1 MKDSKNDSNKRER
14 RHFTAQQKA
23 AIVKAHLVDGAA
35 ISDLCDKHRI
45 HPTQFYLWQKQLFE
59 NASVAFERKGKS
71 AGKTTQER
79 KIEQLQAKLIDKNEV
94 IAELM
99 EGNVK
104 EKKSVGNSERTVGFS
119 RRARRS
125 RRLRLAM
132 ERADRTAFWKSGE
145 MDRHRHKQ
153 VL

>member
-71 AGKTTQER
+71 AGKTAQER

-99 EGNVK
+99 EENVK
-104 EKKSVGNSERTVGFS
+104 AKKEC
-119 RRARRS
+119 
-125 RRLRLAM
+125 
-132 ERADRTAFWKSGE
+132 GE
-145 MDRHRHKQ
+145 
-153 VL
+153 L